1 MKKIVLASH
10 GKLAE
15 GFLNSLKIIIG
26 DNDNIYTLCAYVDE
40 DKTLSEQIEEL
51 FDKFQSDDEV
61 IIITDIFGGSV
72 NNEFLRQLPNHK
84 FYLISGMN
92 LSLIIDL
99 IVSNSSNDLETNI
112 KSAVENCKSGIRY
125 CNPLVEQVNLKNE
138 DF

>member
-40 DKTLSEQIEEL
+40 DKTLSEQIEGL

-72 NNEFLRQLPNHK
+72 NNEFLRQLHNHK